1 NDVLTGL
8 SGADVLLGE
17 VGNDVLAGGAGKDV
31 LTGGAGQDVFV
42 FDSRP
47 NKTANVD
54 RIEDFKVADDTLH
67 LAKSVFTKMAK
78 KGVIKSAEFY
88 QGPKAHD
95 RDDRLI
101 YDKKT
106 GALYYDA
113 DGTGA
118 QAQI

>member
-1 NDVLTGL
+1 
-8 SGADVLLGE
+8 
-17 VGNDVLAGGAGKDV
+17 
-31 LTGGAGQDVFV
+31 
-42 FDSRP
+42 
-47 NKTANVD
+47 
-54 RIEDFKVADDTLH
+54 
-67 LAKSVFTKMAK
+67 AK

-118 QAQI
+118 QAQIQIAALSKNLKMTYKDFFVI